1 MRAMATDP
9 PAETANGPVPT
20 RHAGTAAGPAADPL
34 ADPTARFRLDGK
46 VVILTGASSGLG
58 HRFAQVLGAAGA
70 TVVLAAR
77 RVDRLEAMVERLPR
91 ARAVA
96 CDLAAE
102 GAPAA
107 LVAETLDS
115 YGQIDV
121 VVNNAGI
128 SRVGAAVDDKLDEF
142 RRELEINLVAPY
154 ELARLSARWMIEQS
168 RPGSIV
174 NIGSVLGHG
183 GGGRLKVPGY
193 AAAKGGLHNLTRE
206 LASQWARR
214 GIRVNS
220 IAPGWFETEMNA
232 EMFATSGGMSYI
244 VDGTPMGRAG
254 QDGDLDG
261 ALLFLTSDASVYVT
275 GQILFVDGGWTAI

>member
-1 MRAMATDP
+1 MPVMATEP
-9 PAETANGPVPT
+9 NP
-20 RHAGTAAGPAADPL
+20 GTGSGVDPL
-34 ADPTARFRLDGK
+34 ASFRLDGK
-46 VVILTGASSGLG
+46 VVVLTGASSGLG
-58 HRFAQVLGAAGA
+58 HRFAQALGAAGA
-70 TVVLAAR
+70 AVVLAAR
-77 RVDRLEAMVERLPR
+77 RIDRLDELVTRLPR
-91 ARAVA
+91 ALAVE
-96 CDLAAE
+96 CDLTAD

-107 LVAETLDS
+107 LVAAALEE

-128 SRVGAAVDDKLDEF
+128 SRVLAAVDDDLDEF

-154 ELARLSARWMIEQS
+154 ELARLSARWMLEAG

-206 LASQWARR
+206 LASQWARK

-220 IAPGWFETEMNA
+220 IAPGWFETEMNSN
-232 EMFATSGGMSYI
+232 MFATSGGLAYI
-244 VDGTPMGRAG
+244 VDGTPMGRPG
-254 QDGDLDG
+254 QEGELDG
-261 ALLFLTSDASVYVT
+261 ALVFLASDASTYVT
-275 GQILFVDGGWTAI
+275 GQVLFVDGGWTAI